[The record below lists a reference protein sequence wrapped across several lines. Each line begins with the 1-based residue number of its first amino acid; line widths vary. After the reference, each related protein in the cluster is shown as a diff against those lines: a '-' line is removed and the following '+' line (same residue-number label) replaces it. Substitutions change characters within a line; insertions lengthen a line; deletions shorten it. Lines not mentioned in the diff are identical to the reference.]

1 MAAIITDVGRA
12 ELIQTYS
19 KPLYEGEAQPED
31 ATNNAKTF
39 SEPLTVDLLERHREF
54 SDECKKIAQS
64 S

>member
-1 MAAIITDVGRA
+1 MIQA
-12 ELIQTYS
+12 LIDAY
-19 KPLYEGEAQPED
+19 GEDEAKD

>member
-1 MAAIITDVGRA
+1 MIQA
-12 ELIQTYS
+12 LIDAY
-19 KPLYEGEAQPED
+19 GEDEAKD

-54 SDECKKIAQS
+54 TDECKKIAQS